1 MYNYVPFVKNKG
13 VERLNALPLCQT
25 FPYFRDYAI
34 LKKLDMDYAAK
45 NQRRK
50 IIVIT
55 YLKFD

>member
-25 FPYFRDYAI
+25 FPYFRDYDNF
-34 LKKLDMDYAAK
+34 KKRDMDYATK

-50 IIVIT
+50 IMVIT
-55 YLKFD
+55 YLKFN